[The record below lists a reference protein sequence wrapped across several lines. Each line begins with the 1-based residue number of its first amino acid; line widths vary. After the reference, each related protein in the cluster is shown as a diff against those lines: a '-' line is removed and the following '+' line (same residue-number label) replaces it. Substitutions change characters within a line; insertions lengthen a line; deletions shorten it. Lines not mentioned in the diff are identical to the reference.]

1 MAMHSRFL
9 GYSMWIKS
17 MAFIPCLVGFVVF
30 FITIAT
36 YGRISRDSAAGAAGE
51 AEGDNAEVI

>member
-1 MAMHSRFL
+1 MHSRFL